1 MAAAGR
7 RGAGPVGVVAA
18 GRGSAGPVVGSS
30 RAASPPVVG
39 VVGRRAAAL
48 LAVVVLSGTV
58 LAGCGG
64 STVGTG
70 TGPPAGRPSAVP
82 SSAVPADGPAAGPTA
97 GPTAPGA
104 DPRAPGQERAL
115 PLYYVTDTP
124 AGPRLAREFRRLPVG
139 PEPAAAGTA
148 AVTALFAAPAGS
160 VPGHVSHWPPGSA
173 LAGPV
178 THDAGVVTVDLDP
191 RAAAGAPAE
200 PLLAVQQLVHT
211 VTGAL
216 GTTDPVRLLVAGRV
230 VPRLWN
236 DGVATVAPVARAD
249 PLGVRVLVGIDDP
262 AEGAVVGSPVR
273 VRGEAAVFEANL
285 LWEVR
290 RDGAVVRSG
299 ATSTAEG
306 QRFAPY
312 EFVVRLPPGE
322 YEVRVAEDD
331 PSDGE
336 GRPPMT
342 DSRRIT
348 VTG

>member
-1 MAAAGR
+1 
-7 RGAGPVGVVAA
+7 V
-18 GRGSAGPVVGSS
+18 
-30 RAASPPVVG
+30 
-39 VVGRRAAAL
+39 L

-58 LAGCGG
+58 LAGCGA
-64 STVGTG
+64 STVGAG
-70 TGPPAGRPSAVP
+70 TGPPAGG
-82 SSAVPADGPAAGPTA
+82 SSAVPRSAGATADPAAPTA
-97 GPTAPGA
+97 APTARGA
-104 DPRAPGQERAL
+104 GAATLDRERAL
-115 PLYYVTDTP
+115 PLYYLTDTA

-148 AVTALFAAPAGS
+148 ALTALFASPTGS
-160 VPGHVSHWPPGSA
+160 VPGHVNPWPPGSA

-178 THDAGVVTVDLDP
+178 RHADGVVTVDLDP
-191 RAAAGAPAE
+191 RAAAAAPAE

-216 GTTDPVRLLVAGRV
+216 GTGDPVRLLVAGRV
-230 VPRLWN
+230 VPRLWD
-236 DGVATVAPVARAD
+236 DGVVTVGPVPRAD

-262 AEGAVVGSPVR
+262 AEGAVVASPVR

-312 EFVVRLPPGE
+312 EFVVRLPPGD
-322 YEVRVAEDD
+322 YEVRVVEDD
-331 PSDGE
+331 PSDGA

>member
-1 MAAAGR
+1 
-7 RGAGPVGVVAA
+7 
-18 GRGSAGPVVGSS
+18 
-30 RAASPPVVG
+30 VVG

-64 STVGTG
+64 STAGTG
-70 TGPPAGRPSAVP
+70 TGTSAGRSSAVP
-82 SSAVPADGPAAGPTA
+82 STEAPGEDPAVGPA
-97 GPTAPGA
+97 APGA

-178 THDAGVVTVDLDP
+178 THDGGVVTVDLDP
-191 RAAAGAPAE
+191 RAAAAAPAE

>member
-1 MAAAGR
+1 M
-7 RGAGPVGVVAA
+7 
-18 GRGSAGPVVGSS
+18 
-30 RAASPPVVG
+30 
-39 VVGRRAAAL
+39 
-48 LAVVVLSGTV
+48 LAVVALSGAV
-58 LAGCGG
+58 LIGCGG

-70 TGPPAGRPSAVP
+70 TGPPAAG
-82 SSAVPADGPAAGPTA
+82 SSATPSTADPTTD
-97 GPTAPGA
+97 PTTPGA
-104 DPRAPGQERAL
+104 GAPTLDGERAL
-115 PLYYVTDTP
+115 PLYYLTDTP

-148 AVTALFAAPAGS
+148 AVTALFAAPTGS
-160 VPGHVSHWPPGSA
+160 VPGHANPWPPGSA

-178 THDAGVVTVDLDP
+178 RHADGVVTVDLDP
-191 RAAAGAPAE
+191 RAAAAAPAE

-216 GTTDPVRLLVAGRV
+216 GTGDPVRLLVAGRV
-230 VPRLWN
+230 VPRLWD
-236 DGVATVAPVARAD
+236 DGVVTVGPVPRAD

-262 AEGAVVGSPVR
+262 AEGAVVASPVR

-312 EFVVRLPPGE
+312 EFVVRLPPGD
-322 YEVRVAEDD
+322 YEVRVVEDD
-331 PSDGE
+331 PSDGA